1 MYKVTDKHRLFFAI
15 QGEYGSK
22 INHFFWNNC
31 TISWFVETKEQV
43 EISQCNKQTSLKI
56 FIVQKHEKLW
66 YDFIKKG
73 YSANGV
79 RIKVNIAFVFST
91 SFY

>member
-1 MYKVTDKHRLFFAI
+1 MK
-15 QGEYGSK
+15 
-22 INHFFWNNC
+22 
-31 TISWFVETKEQV
+31 TKEQI

-79 RIKVNIAFVFST
+79 RIKVNILFLALHFSKAAHIQMKNANKKNHIG
-91 SFY
+91 